1 MCITCL
7 HKYGVRMALSPHNF
21 TFCIAFKYHKWN
33 FELHLIPNLSPH
45 CGINGIYFSA
55 SRAGAN
61 ASRNRESIFVYFNYI
76 SITDAPVEPKNCRSQ
91 LPQSRDSDK
100 YIYQLTTMRSEYN
113 KAGMI

>member
-1 MCITCL
+1 MEF
-7 HKYGVRMALSPHNF
+7 RA
-21 TFCIAFKYHKWN
+21 AFN
-33 FELHLIPNLSPH
+33 PQSVTSH

-61 ASRNRESIFVYFNYI
+61 ASRNQESIFVYFNYI
-76 SITDAPVEPKNCRSQ
+76 SITDAPVRVEPKNCRSQ